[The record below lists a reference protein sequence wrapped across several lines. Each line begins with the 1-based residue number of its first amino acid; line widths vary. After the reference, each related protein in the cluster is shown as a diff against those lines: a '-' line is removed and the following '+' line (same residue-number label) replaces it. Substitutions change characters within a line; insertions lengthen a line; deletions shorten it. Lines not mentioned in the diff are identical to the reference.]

1 MKKFLICVSALSL
14 LGSFPA
20 LTTSATAP
28 ADETWAIYWYLC
40 GSDLES
46 QYGCATEDLSEML
59 EVSLP
64 ENITVVIETGG
75 AAEWQNE
82 TVDPSSLE
90 RYVYQGEE
98 LRFVD
103 AVPSASMGEAST
115 LADFLDFCSTSY
127 PADHTAVIFWDH
139 GSGSASGVS
148 FDEIY
153 DYDSLTLDEIY
164 SAFSSVYDL
173 SEENPP
179 IDLVGF
185 DACLMATIDTASML
199 SDVSS
204 YMVASEETE
213 PGNGWY
219 YTGWLSALAESPSMD
234 GASLGTAICD
244 SFQEGCEIYGTDDEI
259 TLSVIDLSRIDPL
272 LALCHLGQ

>member
-1 MKKFLICVSALSL
+1 MKKFLIYVSALSL
-14 LGSFPA
+14 LGSLPV
-20 LTTSATAP
+20 SANDETE
-28 ADETWAIYWYLC
+28 ETWAVYWYLC

-64 ENITVVIETGG
+64 ENVTVVVETGG
-75 AAEWQNE
+75 ATEWQNE
-82 TVDPSSLE
+82 TVDPSCLE
-90 RYVYQGEE
+90 RYVYQDEE
-98 LRFVD
+98 LSFVD
-103 AVPSASMGEAST
+103 SVPSASMGEAST
-115 LADFLDFCSTSY
+115 LADFLDFCSTNY

-164 SAFSSVYDL
+164 NAFASVYEL

-179 IDLVGF
+179 LDLVGF
-185 DACLMATIDTASML
+185 DACLMATVDTASML
-199 SDVSS
+199 SDVAS

-219 YTGWLSALAESPSMD
+219 YTG
-234 GASLGTAICD
+234 
-244 SFQEGCEIYGTDDEI
+244 
-259 TLSVIDLSRIDPL
+259 
-272 LALCHLGQ
+272 

>member
-164 SAFSSVYDL
+164 SAFSSVCDL
-173 SEENPP
+173 SEENHP

-185 DACLMATIDTASML
+185 DA
-199 SDVSS
+199 
-204 YMVASEETE
+204 
-213 PGNGWY
+213 
-219 YTGWLSALAESPSMD
+219 
-234 GASLGTAICD
+234 
-244 SFQEGCEIYGTDDEI
+244 
-259 TLSVIDLSRIDPL
+259 
-272 LALCHLGQ
+272 

>member
-1 MKKFLICVSALSL
+1 MKKFLIYVSALSL
-14 LGSFPA
+14 LGSLPV
-20 LTTSATAP
+20 SANDETE
-28 ADETWAIYWYLC
+28 ETWAVYWYLC

-64 ENITVVIETGG
+64 ENVTVVVETGG
-75 AAEWQNE
+75 ATEWQNE
-82 TVDPSSLE
+82 TVDPSCLE
-90 RYVYQGEE
+90 RYVYQDEE
-98 LRFVD
+98 LSFVD
-103 AVPSASMGEAST
+103 SVPSASMGEAST
-115 LADFLDFCSTSY
+115 LADFLDFCSTNY

-164 SAFSSVYDL
+164 NAFASVYEL

-179 IDLVGF
+179 LDLVGF
-185 DACLMATIDTASML
+185 DACLMATVDTASML
-199 SDVSS
+199 SDVAS

-219 YTGWLSALAESPSMD
+219 YTGWLGALAEDPSTWYRYLRFFP
-234 GASLGTAICD
+234 GGL
-244 SFQEGCEIYGTDDEI
+244 
-259 TLSVIDLSRIDPL
+259 
-272 LALCHLGQ
+272 